1 MKMFLLVVIFG
12 LNCVGHAADL
22 EAGKRASA
30 TCIGCHG
37 ETGVS
42 TNSLWPNLAGQKKDY
57 LVKQLNAFRSG
68 ERKDVMMAPMAQ
80 MLSEADVENVASY
93 FSSLSSSTK

>member
-1 MKMFLLVVIFG
+1 MLIFG
-12 LNCVGHAADL
+12 FNSLGHAADL

-80 MLSEADVENVASY
+80 MLTEADIENVAAY
-93 FSSLSSSTK
+93 FSAQTPTAK